1 MCANSLNGVN
11 NSHAILHAS
20 LYKWVEAGGDSYE
33 CSGEARQTHTHTLHE
48 IIDSSPKFLQDD
60 KFERRGQRRWNLG
73 RTG

>member
-1 MCANSLNGVN
+1 MPFYMPASTNGWRLGVIRM
-11 NSHAILHAS
+11 SAQVKPGKH
-20 LYKWVEAGGDSYE
+20 
-33 CSGEARQTHTHTLHE
+33 THTHTLHE